1 MASKVAI
8 EVEIK
13 NIKKVADL
21 KKEIQGL
28 RKEQKEAE
36 KQAKTGQFTS
46 KKSEKQYI
54 STAKAIKNKS
64 KNLRDL
70 NKNLSSSTKATK
82 AATKSSNGMAKQ
94 FIKGAAA
101 IGVVVG
107 AFRMVSRVISSVV
120 STFSEFEFVMA
131 KVNAV
136 SGATDSEFKAL
147 SDSAQELGR
156 TTFFTA
162 TQVGELQLA
171 FSKLGFT
178 ATEIQDAQQ
187 ATLDLATA
195 TGSDLARAAQV
206 AGAAVRGFGLDANET
221 QRVVDVMA
229 VSFASSAMDIEKWST
244 SMTKVAPIAKS
255 AGFSIEDTAA
265 IMSKLT
271 DSGIEASIAGTS
283 LRNILL
289 KMQDP
294 SSDLTK
300 SFGRTIHGLD
310 DLVPAMKKFVEEGG
324 SMADVMEVVDLRQ
337 AAAFEQMLTTA
348 DGTVQLRNALL
359 DANGEGERMALIVG
373 DTLQG
378 AMLKFTSAMQ
388 GFSIS
393 FMENFAGSMQ
403 KGIENAAD
411 FFNKITDSAAA
422 IATFVK
428 RLVMVAKFLGIYKL
442 TLIATTAATV
452 AFQIATGTS
461 TAATVAFRAA
471 FARLTT
477 VMMANPYVAVG
488 ALLIALATDLFDLR
502 HEVVETDNSWAKMNQ
517 TIKGDIGA
525 YNTRQKIIESL
536 KGELASIQ
544 DVQRAKIAMTRID
557 EEISASV
564 KSSLALETQLRKN
577 AIELF
582 GQNNEG
588 LIDAYVAR
596 GLQDE
601 KQNIALKESQ
611 KLEIKSGI
619 AIANKTIKLR
629 DGTSA
634 TKDLGKAMKE
644 IAELDSSFIAE
655 VTRDAYVALM
665 NSVVDGTMTMKDAEK
680 ELFDFRVD
688 LLDNL
693 LLDESLSYNERTK
706 LEEQL
711 VNLKLK
717 NQKEERKENK
727 KTIKSNKD
735 LIKEYSDLGGALT
748 TIAGD
753 SDKLNGVRKAGEAI
767 TKAAA
772 AAEALLTIKKAL
784 GLVTEKSLTAAKL
797 LGIKAQTV
805 ENVQTGVGVGLKT
818 AEGAANLMS
827 AGSKN
832 IDTASTIGNTIA
844 TTLSLIPK
852 AIGTILSSAAAI
864 PFPFNIIAIA
874 ATYKL
879 IKKVMKFEEGGVV
892 GEGKKYANGGMV
904 HGASHANGGVKFAVG
919 GRVNELE
926 GGEAV
931 INKRSTAMFR
941 NQLSS
946 MNQAGGGVKFA
957 DGGLMSSPQ
966 FTEAQFGA
974 NNQSA
979 MMGAMG
985 GQRKVV
991 VVEADITDSQST
1003 VSVIQANATF

>member
-13 NIKKVADL
+13 NIKQVADL
-21 KKEIQGL
+21 KKSLKAL
-28 RKEQKEAE
+28 RKETSDYEKEIANGKEATKE
-36 KQAKTGQFTS
+36 STKG
-46 KKSEKQYI
+46 YI
-54 STAKAIKNKS
+54 DSSKAIKNQS
-64 KNLRDL
+64 KDLRNLKKDL
-70 NKNLSSSTKATK
+70 SGSTKATN

-101 IGVVVG
+101 IGIVVG
-107 AFRMVSRVISSVV
+107 AFRMVTRALSGVIS
-120 STFSEFEFVMA
+120 TFTEFEFVMA

-136 SGATDSEFKAL
+136 SGATESEFKEL

-178 ATEIQDAQQ
+178 AREIQDAQQ

-195 TGSDLARAAQV
+195 TGTDLARAAQV

-289 KMQDP
+289 KMQSP
-294 SSDLTK
+294 TSDLTK

-310 DLVPAMKKFVEEGG
+310 DLVPAMKGFIKEGG
-324 SMADVMEVVDLRQ
+324 NMADIMEVVDDRQ

-348 DGTVQLRNALL
+348 DGTVELRNALL

-373 DTLQG
+373 NTLQG
-378 AMLKFTSAMQ
+378 AFLKLKSATE
-388 GFSIS
+388 GLSIA
-393 FMENFAGSMQ
+393 MVEQFAGGLQGAVEKM
-403 KGIENAAD
+403 AT
-411 FFNKITDSAAA
+411 FFNK
-422 IATFVK
+422 ATENAEIIVK
-428 RLVMVAKFLGIYKL
+428 WTSRLIDLVKFLGLYK
-442 TLIATTAATV
+442 TVQVVATAATI
-452 AFQIATGTS
+452 AFSIATGTASKS
-461 TAATVAFRAA
+461 TLALIARVRALTAT
-471 FARLTT
+471 
-477 VMMANPYVAVG
+477 MMANPYVAVG
-488 ALLIALATDLFDLR
+488 ALLIALATDMFDLR
-502 HEVVETDNSWAKMNQ
+502 HQVDETDKSWEKMNQ
-517 TIKGDIGA
+517 TIKGDISA
-525 YNTRQKIIESL
+525 YETRQKIIGAL
-536 KGELASIQ
+536 KSELVSIQ
-544 DVQRAKIAMTRID
+544 DVQRAKIAMIRID
-557 EEISASV
+557 EEIVAGS
-564 KSSLALETQLRKN
+564 KSREAAEAQAIKN
-577 AIELF
+577 SNELF
-582 GQNNEG
+582 RESDYLQKET
-588 LIDAYVAR
+588 YVAQTMR
-596 GLQDE
+596 DFDSNLQLKERQKGELKTAIAIGE
-601 KQNIALKESQ
+601 KNVKLKESTFLTEENT
-611 KLEIKSGI
+611 KAVVDANLES
-619 AIANKTIKLR
+619 N
-629 DGTSA
+629 
-634 TKDLGKAMKE
+634 
-644 IAELDSSFIAE
+644 FIAD
-655 VTRDAYVALM
+655 VTRDAYIALM
-665 NSVVDGTMTMKDAEK
+665 NSVVDGTMKMKDAEQ

-688 LLDNL
+688 LLDTL
-693 LLDESLSYNERTK
+693 LLDESLSYDERTK

-717 NQKEERKENK
+717 NQKEERKGNK
-727 KTIKSNKD
+727 KTIKSNKE

-772 AAEALLTIKKAL
+772 VAESLLTLKKAL

-797 LGIKAQTV
+797 LGIQAQTA
-805 ENVQTGVGVGLKT
+805 ENFQTGVGVGLKT
-818 AEGAANLMS
+818 TESGASLLS
-827 AGSKN
+827 ASSKN
-832 IDTASTIGNTIA
+832 IDTTSTIGNTIA
-844 TTLSLIPK
+844 TTLSIIPK
-852 AIGTILSSAAAI
+852 AISAILASAAAI
-864 PFPFNIIAIA
+864 PFPFNILAGIA
-874 ATYKL
+874 TWKF
-879 IKKVMKFEEGGVV
+879 IKKVRKLEEGGVV
-892 GEGKKYANGGMV
+892 GGGDKFANGGMV

-946 MNQAGGGVKFA
+946 MNEAGGGVKFA
-957 DGGLMSSPQ
+957 DGGLLSSPA
-966 FTEAQFGA
+966 FAEAQFNA
-974 NNQSA
+974 SNQSE
-979 MMGAMG
+979 MMGAMNS
-985 GQRKVV
+985 QRKVV

-1003 VSVIQANATF
+1003 VSVIQSNATF

>member
-70 NKNLSSSTKATK
+70 NKNLSGSTKATK

-101 IGVVVG
+101 IGIVVG
-107 AFRMVSRVISSVV
+107 AFRMVTRALSGVIS
-120 STFSEFEFVMA
+120 TFTEFEFVMA

-136 SGATDSEFKAL
+136 SGATESEFKEL

-178 ATEIQDAQQ
+178 AKEIQDAQQ

-195 TGSDLARAAQV
+195 TGTDLARAAQV

-294 SSDLTK
+294 TSDLTK

-348 DGTVQLRNALL
+348 DGTVALRNALL

-378 AMLKFTSAMQ
+378 AFLKLKSATE
-388 GFSIS
+388 GLSIAIV
-393 FMENFAGSMQ
+393 EQFAGGLQGAVEKM
-403 KGIENAAD
+403 AT
-411 FFNKITDSAAA
+411 FFNK
-422 IATFVK
+422 ATENAKIIVK
-428 RLVMVAKFLGIYKL
+428 WTSRLIDLVKFLGLYK
-442 TLIATTAATV
+442 TIQVAATAATV
-452 AFQIATGTS
+452 AFSIATGTASAS
-461 TAATVAFRAA
+461 TLALIGRVRALTAT
-471 FARLTT
+471 
-477 VMMANPYVAVG
+477 MMANPYVAVG
-488 ALLIALATDLFDLR
+488 ALLIALATDMFDLR
-502 HEVVETDNSWAKMNQ
+502 HQVDETDKSWEKMNQ
-517 TIKGDIGA
+517 TIKGDISA
-525 YNTRQKIIESL
+525 YETRQKIIGAL
-536 KGELASIQ
+536 KSELVSIQ
-544 DVQRAKIAMTRID
+544 DVQRAKIAMIRID
-557 EEISASV
+557 EEIVAGSESREA
-564 KSSLALETQLRKN
+564 AEAQAIKN
-577 AIELF
+577 SNELF
-582 GQNNEG
+582 RESDYLQKETYIAQTMRDFDSNIQ
-588 LIDAYVAR
+588 LKDRQR
-596 GLQDE
+596 GELKLAIAIGE
-601 KQNIALKESQ
+601 KNLKLKESTFLT
-611 KLEIKSGI
+611 KEDND
-619 AIANKTIKLR
+619 AN
-629 DGTSA
+629 
-634 TKDLGKAMKE
+634 
-644 IAELDSSFIAE
+644 LDSNFIAD
-655 VTRDAYVALM
+655 VTRDAYIALM
-665 NSVVDGTMTMKDAEK
+665 NSVVDGTMKMKDAEQ

-693 LLDESLSYNERTK
+693 LLDESLSYDERTK

-772 AAEALLTIKKAL
+772 VAESLLTIKKAL

-818 AEGAANLMS
+818 AESGANLIS

-852 AIGTILSSAAAI
+852 AIGTILSSASAI
-864 PFPFNIIAIA
+864 PFPLNIIAII
-874 ATYKL
+874 ATMKL

-892 GEGKKYANGGMV
+892 GEGNKYANGGMV

-957 DGGLMSSPQ
+957 DGGLMSSPS
-966 FTEAQFGA
+966 FTESSFAA
-974 NNQSA
+974 SNQSQ
-979 MMGAMG
+979 MMGAMQ

-991 VVEADITDSQST
+991 VVESDITTSQST
-1003 VSVIQANATF
+1003 VSVIQSNASF